1 MPSRRHN
8 GVAAGCGYAGAVT
21 SPRQPASLLPASL
34 LALTLLLPAL
44 PVAALELRAVEVRG
58 LEDEAEQANVRAA
71 LSLVAL
77 DARQRAD
84 LGEGQLD
91 YLLRQVPGDV
101 AVGLEPFGYYD
112 TKAET
117 EVRREGESVTVIVTV
132 KAGEPVR
139 VDEREIQVTGEA
151 GADEAITRRLRWLRP
166 RKGQPLRHDLYE
178 ASKATIDALLR
189 ERGYF
194 NARLQTHRVEVDRGE
209 GLADIFLT
217 WESGERYSL
226 GEATFSGHQFRDGLL
241 EKLVDWEPGTPYH
254 QSRVVDL
261 QQRLAALDYFA
272 GIDVRAEPPEDGGST
287 VPVDVRLTPA
297 KRSIYSAGLRY
308 STDKG
313 AGVTGGLERRWLNDR
328 GHKLLSNIELAQR
341 GNEANVAYRIPAF
354 AWLAGWYTAS
364 ASLRQD
370 PIDFI
375 DSEVLEVAGSRS
387 GQLGAWNL
395 VAGLH
400 FRRERFDDPTTGN
413 ALAYSTLVYPQLS
426 ASWRVADDPLY
437 PRRGHSLHVEL
448 RGGHTGIGSDI
459 DFLQARAEANWV
471 RSLDWRNRILLRA
484 ELGTTIT
491 DDFDEFPPLL
501 RFYAG
506 GDQSVRGYGHRDIGE
521 HFVGFDN
528 RDYVIGGKHLVIAS
542 VEFER
547 MFTREWGGA
556 VFVDAGDAFN
566 DFESD
571 SFDMQVGVGVGVRWR
586 SPVGPVR
593 LDLAHG
599 LGDDAQDTIRLHLT
613 IGPDL

>member
-1 MPSRRHN
+1 MK
-8 GVAAGCGYAGAVT
+8 
-21 SPRQPASLLPASL
+21 SPRLHAP
-34 LALTLLLPAL
+34 ALTLALLSLLPAL
-44 PVAALELRAVEVRG
+44 PAAALELRAVEVRG
-58 LEDEAEQANVRAA
+58 LQDEAELANVRAA

-77 DARQRAD
+77 DPRQRAD
-84 LGEGQLD
+84 LGEARLD
-91 YLLRQVPGDV
+91 YLLRQVPDDV

-112 TKAET
+112 TRAET
-117 EVRREGESVTVIVTV
+117 EVRRNGEAVTVIVTV
-132 KAGEPVR
+132 RAGEPVR
-139 VDEREIQVTGEA
+139 VDQREIQVTGEA

-178 ASKATIDALLR
+178 ASKASIDALLR

-194 NARLQTHRVEVDRGE
+194 DARLPVHRVEVDRTE

-226 GEATFSGHQFRDGLL
+226 GEASFSGHPFRDGLL
-241 EKLVDWEPGTPYH
+241 EKLVDWEPGAPYE
-254 QSRVVDL
+254 QAKVVDL
-261 QQRLAALDYFA
+261 QQRLSALDYFA
-272 GIDVRAEPPEDGGST
+272 GIDVQAEPVEGSTT
-287 VPVDVRLTPA
+287 VPVDVQLTPA

-313 AGVTGGLERRWLNDR
+313 AGVTGGLERRWVNDR
-328 GHKLLSNIELAQR
+328 GHKLLSTVELAQR

-375 DSEVLEVAGSRS
+375 DSEVFEVIGSRS

-400 FRRERFDDPTTGN
+400 FRRERFDDPATGN

-426 ASWRVADDPLY
+426 ATWRVADDPLY

-459 DFLQARAEANWV
+459 DFLQARAEASWV
-471 RSLDWRNRILLRA
+471 RSFDWRNRILLRA
-484 ELGTTIT
+484 ELGTTVT
-491 DDFDEFPPLL
+491 DDFARFPPLL

-506 GDQSVRGYGHRDIGE
+506 GDQSVRGYGYRDIGE
-521 HFVGFDN
+521 PFTGLDG
-528 RDYVIGGKHLVIAS
+528 RRYVLGGKHLVVAS
-542 VEFER
+542 AEFER
-547 MFTREWGGA
+547 MFTRQWGGA
-556 VFVDAGDAFN
+556 VFVDAGDAFD
-566 DFESD
+566 DFGSNG
-571 SFDMQVGVGVGVRWR
+571 FDMQLGVGVGVRWR

-599 LGDDAQDTIRLHLT
+599 LGDDAQNAIRLHLS

>member
-1 MPSRRHN
+1 MVFFPPPR
-8 GVAAGCGYAGAVT
+8 VFAALCLG
-21 SPRQPASLLPASL
+21 
-34 LALTLLLPAL
+34 LLPAL
-44 PVAALELRAVEVRG
+44 PAAALELRAVEVRG

-77 DARQRAD
+77 DARQRAS

-91 YLLRQVPGDV
+91 YLLRQVPGEV
-101 AVGLEPFGYYD
+101 ATGLEPFGYY
-112 TKAET
+112 AT
-117 EVRREGESVTVIVTV
+117 EAKTDVRREGEAVTVIVTV
-132 KAGEPVR
+132 QPGEPVR
-139 VDEREIQVTGEA
+139 VDERQIEVTGA
-151 GADEAITRRLRWLRP
+151 AAADAVISRRLRWLRP
-166 RKGQPLRHDLYE
+166 RVGQPLRHDLYE

-194 NARLQTHRVEVDRGE
+194 DARLPVHRVEVDRGE

-217 WESGERYSL
+217 WESGERYRL
-226 GEATFSGHQFRDGLL
+226 GETSFSGHQFRDGLL
-241 EKLVDWEPGTPYH
+241 EKLVDWEPGAPYH

-261 QQRLAALDYFA
+261 QQRLSALDYFA
-272 GIDVRAEPPEDGGST
+272 GIDVRAEPVEGSTT
-287 VPVDVRLTPA
+287 VPVDVQLTPA
-297 KRSIYSAGLRY
+297 KRSVYSAGLRY

-313 AGVTGGLERRWLNDR
+313 AGVTGGLERRWVNDR
-328 GHKLLSNIELAQR
+328 GHKLAANLELAQR
-341 GNEANVAYRIPAF
+341 GNEATVAYRIPAF
-354 AWLAGWYTAS
+354 AWLEGWYTAS

-375 DSEVLEVAGSRS
+375 DSEVLEVVGSRS
-387 GQLGAWNL
+387 GQLGDWSL

-413 ALAYSTLVYPQLS
+413 VLAYSTLVYPQLS
-426 ASWRVADDPLY
+426 ATWRVADDPLY
-437 PRRGHSLHVEL
+437 PRRGHSLHLEL

-459 DFLQARAEANWV
+459 DFLQARAKANWV

-484 ELGTTIT
+484 ELGTTVT
-491 DDFDEFPPLL
+491 DAFGQFPPLL

-506 GDQSVRGYGHRDIGE
+506 GDQSVRGYGYRDIGE

-528 RDYVIGGKHLVIAS
+528 RDYVIGGKHLVVAS
-542 VEFER
+542 AEFER

-556 VFVDAGDAFN
+556 VFVDAGDAF
-566 DFESD
+566 DEFDSD
-571 SFDMQVGVGVGVRWR
+571 AFDMQVGVGVGVRWR

-599 LGDDAQDTIRLHLT
+599 LGDEARNSIRLHLT

>member
-1 MPSRRHN
+1 MPSRRRN
-8 GVAAGCGYAGAVT
+8 GVAAGCGYAGVVR
-21 SPRQPASLLPASL
+21 SPRQPAPLLPASL
-34 LALTLLLPAL
+34 LALFLLLPA
-44 PVAALELRAVEVRG
+44 PPAAALELRAVEVRG

-91 YLLRQVPGDV
+91 YLVRQVPGDV
-101 AVGLEPFGYYD
+101 ARGLEPFGYYD
-112 TKAET
+112 TAAET
-117 EVRREGESVTVIVTV
+117 DVRRDGEAVTVIVTV
-132 KAGEPVR
+132 DAGEPVR
-139 VDEREIQVTGEA
+139 VDEREIRVTGEA

-178 ASKATIDALLR
+178 ASKATVEALLR

-194 NARLQTHRVEVDRGE
+194 DARLPVHRVEVDRTE
-209 GLADIFLT
+209 GLADIYLT
-217 WESGERYSL
+217 WESGERYRL
-226 GEATFSGHQFRDGLL
+226 GEASFSGHPFRDGLL
-241 EKLVDWEPGTPYH
+241 EKLVDWEPGAPYD
-254 QSRVVDL
+254 QGKVVDL
-261 QQRLAALDYFA
+261 QQRLSALDYFA
-272 GIDVRAEPPEDGGST
+272 GIDVRAEPVEGSTT
-287 VPVDVRLTPA
+287 VPVDVQLTPA
-297 KRSIYSAGLRY
+297 KRGVYSAGLRY

-313 AGVTGGLERRWLNDR
+313 AGITGGLERRWLNDR
-328 GHKLLSNIELAQR
+328 GHKLQANMELAQR
-341 GNEANVAYRIPAF
+341 ANEASVAYRIPAF
-354 AWLAGWYTAS
+354 AWLSGWYTAS

-375 DSEVLEVAGSRS
+375 DSEVFEVVGSRS

-400 FRRERFDDPTTGN
+400 FRRERFDDPATGN
-413 ALAYSTLVYPQLS
+413 AVAYSTLVYPQLS
-426 ASWRVADDPLY
+426 ATWRVADDPLY
-437 PRRGHSLHVEL
+437 PRRGQSLHVEL
-448 RGGHTGIGSDI
+448 RGGHTAIGSDI

-471 RSLDWRNRILLRA
+471 RSLNWRNRILLRA

-491 DDFDEFPPLL
+491 DDFAQFPPLL

-506 GDQSVRGYGHRDIGE
+506 GDQSVRGYGYRDIGQY
-521 HFVGFDN
+521 FTGVDG
-528 RDYVIGGKHLVIAS
+528 RRYVFGGKHLVVAS

-556 VFVDAGDAFN
+556 VFVDAGDAFD

-571 SFDMQVGVGVGVRWR
+571 AFEMQLGVGVGVRWR

-599 LGDDAQDTIRLHLT
+599 LGDDAQNAIRLHLT

>member
-1 MPSRRHN
+1 MAFLPPPRLF
-8 GVAAGCGYAGAVT
+8 AAFCLA
-21 SPRQPASLLPASL
+21 LLP
-34 LALTLLLPAL
+34 TLPA
-44 PVAALELRAVEVRG
+44 AALELRGVEVRG
-58 LEDEAEQANVRAA
+58 LADEAEKANVRAA

-84 LGEGQLD
+84 LGDGELD
-91 YLLRQVPGDV
+91 YLLRQVPDDV
-101 AVGLEPFGYYD
+101 ARGLEPFGYYD

-117 EVRREGESVTVIVTV
+117 DVRRDGEAVTVIVTV
-132 KAGEPVR
+132 RAGEPVR
-139 VDEREIQVTGEA
+139 VDERDIQVTGEA

-178 ASKATIDALLR
+178 ASKARIDALLR

-194 NARLQTHRVEVDRGE
+194 DARLQIHRVEVDRGE

-217 WESGERYSL
+217 WESGERYRL
-226 GEATFSGHQFRDGLL
+226 GEARFSGHPFRDDLL
-241 EKLVDWEPGTPYH
+241 GKLVDWEPGTPYH
-254 QSRVVDL
+254 QSLVVDL

-272 GIDVRAEPPEDGGST
+272 GIDVRAEPPEDGSTT

-313 AGVTGGLERRWLNDR
+313 AGVTGGLERRWVNDR
-328 GHKLLSNIELAQR
+328 GHKLLANVELAQR

-354 AWLAGWYTAS
+354 AWLNGWYTAS

-375 DSEVLEVAGSRS
+375 DSEVLEVVGSRS
-387 GQLGAWNL
+387 GQLGDWTV

-400 FRRERFDDPTTGN
+400 FRRERFDDPATGN
-413 ALAYSTLVYPQLS
+413 ALAYSTLVYPQLA

-437 PRRGHSLHVEL
+437 PRRGQSLHIEL

-471 RSLDWRNRILLRA
+471 RSFDWRNRILLRA
-484 ELGTTIT
+484 ELGTTLT
-491 DDFDEFPPLL
+491 DDFADFPPLL

-506 GDQSVRGYGHRDIGE
+506 GDQSVRGYGYRDIGE

-528 RDYVIGGKHLVIAS
+528 RDYIIGGKHLVVAS

-566 DFESD
+566 DFKSD

>member
-1 MPSRRHN
+1 MTT
-8 GVAAGCGYAGAVT
+8 GCGYAGAVT
-21 SPRQPASLLPASL
+21 SPRQPAPLLPASL
-34 LALTLLLPAL
+34 LALSCLLPCL
-44 PVAALELRAVEVRG
+44 PAAALELRAVEVRG
-58 LEDEAEQANVRAA
+58 LEDEAELANVRAA

-84 LGEGQLD
+84 VGEGQLD

-101 AVGLEPFGYYD
+101 ARGLEPFGYYD
-112 TKAET
+112 TEATAEAI
-117 EVRREGESVTVIVTV
+117 RDGDLVTVIVSV
-132 KAGEPVR
+132 EPGEPVR
-139 VDEREIQVTGEA
+139 VDERDIQVTGEA

-166 RKGQPLRHDLYE
+166 REGQPLRHDQYE
-178 ASKATIDALLR
+178 ASKATVDALLR

-194 NARLQTHRVEVDRGE
+194 AARLLTHRVEVDRSE

-217 WESGERYSL
+217 WESGERYRL
-226 GEATFSGHQFRDGLL
+226 GEASFSGHQFRDGLL
-241 EKLVDWEPGTPYH
+241 EKLVDWEPGTPYT

-272 GIDVRAEPPEDGGST
+272 GIDVRAQPPEEGT
-287 VPVDVRLTPA
+287 IVPVDVALTPA
-297 KRSIYSAGLRY
+297 KRSVYSAGLRY

-313 AGVTGGLERRWLNDR
+313 AGITGGLERRWVNDR
-328 GHKLLSNIELAQR
+328 GHKLLANLELAQR
-341 GNEANVAYRIPAF
+341 GNEANIAYRIPAF

-375 DSEVLEVAGSRS
+375 DSEVLEVVGSRS
-387 GQLGAWNL
+387 GQLGKWNL

-400 FRRERFDDPTTGN
+400 FRRERFDDPATGS
-413 ALAYSTLVYPQLS
+413 AMAYSTLVYPQLS
-426 ASWRVADDPLY
+426 ASWRVGDDPLY

-459 DFLQARAEANWV
+459 DFLQARAKASWI
-471 RSLDWRNRILLRA
+471 RSFDWRNRILLRA
-484 ELGTTIT
+484 ELGTTLSGE
-491 DDFDEFPPLL
+491 FDQFPPLL

-521 HFVGFDN
+521 PFIGFDN
-528 RDYVIGGKHLVIAS
+528 RRYVIGGKHLVVGS

-547 MFTREWGGA
+547 MFTRDWGGA
-556 VFVDAGDAFN
+556 VFVDAGDAFD
-566 DFESD
+566 DFGSD
-571 SFDMQVGVGVGVRWR
+571 AFDVQVGVGVGVRWR

-599 LGDDAQDTIRLHLT
+599 LGDDAQDTLRLHLT

>member
-1 MPSRRHN
+1 M
-8 GVAAGCGYAGAVT
+8 
-21 SPRQPASLLPASL
+21 SPRLHAP
-34 LALTLLLPAL
+34 ALTLALLTLLPAL
-44 PVAALELRAVEVRG
+44 PAAALELRAVEVRG
-58 LEDEAEQANVRAA
+58 LEDEAELANVRAA

-77 DARQRAD
+77 DERQRAD
-84 LGEGQLD
+84 LGEGRLD
-91 YLLRQVPGDV
+91 YLLRQVPADV
-101 AVGLEPFGYYD
+101 ALGLEPFGYYD
-112 TKAET
+112 TKAEA
-117 EVRREGESVTVIVTV
+117 EVRRNGEAVTVIITV
-132 KAGEPVR
+132 QPGEPVR
-139 VDEREIQVTGEA
+139 VDQREIQVTGEA

-178 ASKATIDALLR
+178 ASKASIDALLR

-194 NARLQTHRVEVDRGE
+194 DARLPVHRVEVDRSE

-217 WESGERYSL
+217 WESGERYAL
-226 GEATFSGHQFRDGLL
+226 GEASFSGHQFRDGLL
-241 EKLVDWEPGTPYH
+241 EKLVDWEPGAPY
-254 QSRVVDL
+254 QQAKVVDL
-261 QQRLAALDYFA
+261 QQRLSALDYFA
-272 GIDVRAEPPEDGGST
+272 GIDVQAEPVEGSTT
-287 VPVDVRLTPA
+287 VPVDVQLTPA

-313 AGVTGGLERRWLNDR
+313 AGVTGGLERRWVNDR
-328 GHKLLSNIELAQR
+328 GHKLLSTIELAQR

-375 DSEVLEVAGSRS
+375 DSEVLEVIGSRS

-400 FRRERFDDPTTGN
+400 FRRERFDDPVTGN

-426 ASWRVADDPLY
+426 ATWRVADDPLY

-471 RSLDWRNRILLRA
+471 RSFDWRNRILLRA
-484 ELGTTIT
+484 ELGTTVT
-491 DDFDEFPPLL
+491 DEFGQFPPLL

-506 GDQSVRGYGHRDIGE
+506 GDQSVRGYGYRDIGQA
-521 HFVGFDN
+521 FTGLDG
-528 RDYVIGGKHLVIAS
+528 RRYVLGGKHLVVAS
-542 VEFER
+542 AEFER
-547 MFTREWGGA
+547 MFTRQWGGA
-556 VFVDAGDAFN
+556 VFVDAGDAFDDFGSD
-566 DFESD
+566 DFE
-571 SFDMQVGVGVGVRWR
+571 MQLGVGVGVRWR
-586 SPVGPVR
+586 SPVGPLR

-599 LGDDAQDTIRLHLT
+599 LGDDAQNAIRLHLT

>member
-1 MPSRRHN
+1 M
-8 GVAAGCGYAGAVT
+8 AAGCGYAGAVT

-77 DARQRAD
+77 DARQRAE

-101 AVGLEPFGYYD
+101 ALGLEPFGYYN
-112 TKAET
+112 TQAEA
-117 EVRREGESVTVIVTV
+117 EVRRDGEAVTVIVTV

-178 ASKATIDALLR
+178 ASKATVDALLR

-194 NARLQTHRVEVDRGE
+194 DARLPVHRVEVDRTE

-217 WESGERYSL
+217 WESGERYRL
-226 GEATFSGHQFRDGLL
+226 GEASFSGHPFRDGLL
-241 EKLVDWEPGTPYH
+241 EKLVDWEPGAPYD
-254 QSRVVDL
+254 QGKVVDL
-261 QQRLAALDYFA
+261 QQRLSALDYFA
-272 GIDVRAEPPEDGGST
+272 GIDVRAEPVEGSTT

-297 KRSIYSAGLRY
+297 KRSVYSAGLRY

-328 GHKLLSNIELAQR
+328 GHKLLANIELAQR

-354 AWLAGWYTAS
+354 AWLEGWYTAS

-375 DSEVLEVAGSRS
+375 DSEVLEVVGSRS

-437 PRRGHSLHVEL
+437 PRRGHSLHLEL

-471 RSLDWRNRILLRA
+471 RSFDWRNRILLRA
-484 ELGTTIT
+484 ELGTTVT
-491 DDFDEFPPLL
+491 DDFAQFPPLL

-506 GDQSVRGYGHRDIGE
+506 GDQSVRGYGHRNIGE

-528 RDYVIGGKHLVIAS
+528 RDYIIGGKHLVVAS
-542 VEFER
+542 IEFER

-599 LGDDAQDTIRLHLT
+599 LGDDAQDTIRLHLS

>member
-1 MPSRRHN
+1 MTPL
-8 GVAAGCGYAGAVT
+8 
-21 SPRQPASLLPASL
+21 RQPTSLLPAAL
-34 LALTLLLPAL
+34 LALFLMLPGLPA
-44 PVAALELRAVEVRG
+44 AALELRAVEVRG
-58 LEDEAEQANVRAA
+58 LTDEAEIANVRAA

-91 YLLRQVPGDV
+91 YLLRQVPRDV
-101 AVGLEPFGYYD
+101 ARGLEPFGYY
-112 TKAET
+112 ET
-117 EVRREGESVTVIVTV
+117 EAESDVRRDGEAVTVLVTV
-132 KAGEPVR
+132 RPGEPVR
-139 VDEREIQVTGEA
+139 VDEREIRITGEA

-166 RKGQPLRHDLYE
+166 RTGQPLRHDLYE

-194 NARLQTHRVEVDRGE
+194 DARQLIHRVEVDRGE

-217 WESGERYSL
+217 WESGERYRL
-226 GEATFSGHQFRDGLL
+226 GEAGFSGHPFREGLL
-241 EKLVDWEPGTPYH
+241 EKLVDWEPGTPYT

-272 GIDVRAEPPEDGGST
+272 GIDVRAEPVDGST
-287 VPVDVRLTPA
+287 LVPVDVRLTPA
-297 KRSIYSAGLRY
+297 KRSVYSAGLRY
-308 STDKG
+308 STDRG
-313 AGVTGGLERRWLNDR
+313 AGITGGLERRWVNDR
-328 GHKLLSNIELAQR
+328 GHKLAAALELAQR

-370 PIDFI
+370 PVDFI
-375 DSEVLEVAGSRS
+375 DSEVLEVAGTRS
-387 GQLGAWNL
+387 GQLGDWNL

-400 FRRERFDDPTTGN
+400 FRRERFDDPATGN

-426 ASWRVADDPLY
+426 ATWRVADDPLY

-448 RGGHTGIGSDI
+448 RGGHTAIGSDI
-459 DFLQARAEANWV
+459 DFLQARAEASWV

-484 ELGTTIT
+484 ELGTTLT
-491 DDFDEFPPLL
+491 DDFDPFPPLL

-521 HFVGFDN
+521 PFTGLDN
-528 RDYVIGGKHLVIAS
+528 RRYVIGGKHLVVAS

-556 VFVDAGDAFN
+556 VFVDAGDAFD
-566 DFESD
+566 DFGAD
-571 SFDMQVGVGVGVRWR
+571 AFDVQVGVGVGLRWR

-599 LGDDAQDTIRLHLT
+599 LGDDAQDAIRLHLT